1 MTGNLMELHLLGAAD
16 GFLLQ
21 TRVSFVDGGFV
32 CLFVCLLAYRQ
43 FRWGKEA
50 LFFSLKAGAAR
61 GGGRTGADAGVGVGV
76 AECA

>member
-1 MTGNLMELHLLGAAD
+1 M
-16 GFLLQ
+16 
-21 TRVSFVDGGFV
+21 
-32 CLFVCLLAYRQ
+32 FVCLLACLPSVPV
-43 FRWGKEA
+43 GEKKL